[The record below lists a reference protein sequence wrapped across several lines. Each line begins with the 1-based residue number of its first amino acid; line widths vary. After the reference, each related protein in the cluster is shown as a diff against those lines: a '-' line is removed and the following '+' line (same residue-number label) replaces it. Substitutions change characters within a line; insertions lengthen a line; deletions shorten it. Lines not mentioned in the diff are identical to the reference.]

1 MQLLINIVDV
11 KRFCNKINDH
21 PGILVM
27 VILLLLPFALFVNLG
42 LLPLLSDEPTRAI
55 VTLEMILSGNYITP
69 TINGDFYYNK
79 PPLFNWI
86 LAGLVHLSGLKNEFI
101 FRLPTVISL
110 ILIALTIYLFS
121 KKSLGKTAAFAA
133 GLMLITSARVLFWD
147 SFQGL
152 IDVTYS
158 LVTLLSFA
166 ALYSFSERRN
176 WLAMFVITYA
186 LAATGY
192 LMKGLPS
199 LAFQA
204 ISLTVWLLHE
214 KSLRKLFTWQHMA
227 GVAIFLLITGSYY
240 FAYLQT
246 NSLQDVF
253 STLLDQSN
261 RINDKEGS
269 FLSWFSHLLIFPFEM
284 SYQFAPWTLLLLLLF
299 NQRIRKA
306 IINDKFTR
314 FNLLIFASNIIIYW
328 ISADMRPRYLFM
340 LFPLLFMILAKA
352 YMASEDVKFRL
363 AKIIGVTIRVIAF
376 AGSFS
381 LLFYLFW
388 NETSKLPWVWMIVPV
403 LFLISISAAVL
414 TLKLPKQQLLL
425 LIIVLLSVKTGF
437 NTFNLPARYNSYPD
451 AGYRKGEITAGQ
463 LAKGCETFILG
474 DTPFN
479 HDASFYISR
488 ETGRVITRT
497 WELSNNQACYITDE
511 KNLANFA
518 NKMRKYE
525 VLHRFTIKL
534 NETKLFL
541 IKK

>member
-1 MQLLINIVDV
+1 MRRIS
-11 KRFCNKINDH
+11 NKINDH
-21 PGILVM
+21 PEILM
-27 VILLLLPFALFVNLG
+27 MLILIMLPFALSINLG

-55 VTLEMILSGNYITP
+55 VTLEMILSGNFLTP
-69 TINGDFYYNK
+69 TINGEFYYNK

-86 LAGLVHLSGLKNEFI
+86 LAGFIHISGLKNEFI

-110 ILIALTIYLFS
+110 ILAALTIYLFS

-166 ALYSFSERRN
+166 ALYSFSIRRN

-186 LAATGY
+186 LAAVGY

-204 ISLTVWLLHE
+204 ISLVVWLLHE
-214 KSLRKLFTWQHMA
+214 KSFRKLFTWQHMA
-227 GVAIFLLITGSYY
+227 GIAIFLLITGSYY

-246 NSLQDVF
+246 NSLRDVF

-284 SYQFAPWTLLLLLLF
+284 SYQFAPWTLFLLLLF
-299 NQRIRKA
+299 DQRIRKA
-306 IINDKFTR
+306 IFNDKFTR
-314 FNLLIFASNIIIYW
+314 FSLLIFASNIVIYW

-340 LFPLLFMILAKA
+340 LFPLLFMILVKA
-352 YMASEDVKFRL
+352 YQTSADIKSTIS
-363 AKIIGVTIRVIAF
+363 KIIDVSMRVIAI
-376 AGSFS
+376 AGAFS
-381 LLFYLFW
+381 LLIYLFW
-388 NETSKLPWVWMIVPV
+388 DETSQLPGVRMVVPL
-403 LFLISISAAVL
+403 LFLISVSAAML
-414 TLKLPKQQLLL
+414 TFKMPKQQLLL

-451 AGYRKGEITAGQ
+451 AVYREGEIAAGQ
-463 LAKGCETFILG
+463 LAKGYDTYILG

-488 ETGRVITRT
+488 ESGHVITRT
-497 WELSNNQACYITDE
+497 RELSNNQACYITDE

-518 NKMRKYE
+518 DKMGKYE
-525 VLHRFTIKL
+525 VLHQFTIKL